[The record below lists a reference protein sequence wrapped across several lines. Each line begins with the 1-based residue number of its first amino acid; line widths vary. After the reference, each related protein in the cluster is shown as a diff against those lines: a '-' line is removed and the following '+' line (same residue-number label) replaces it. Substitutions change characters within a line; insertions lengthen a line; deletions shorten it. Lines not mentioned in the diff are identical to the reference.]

1 MKWNLFKK
9 IDSERGAVPIVE
21 AAFAYP
27 IVIFVVI
34 IFFFLGTIFYQQA
47 QVESLT
53 VRAAEK
59 LAAYYTNPLIYQ
71 GIPTEA
77 EKMSLD
83 PYRTLFPGGGN
94 AASGAVKE
102 YINQQAQEISSS
114 GISKIN
120 ITKKDCRVDTY
131 VLYQVARVEIEYTI
145 EYKPLEL
152 MGGFSIIKNTT
163 ATATAAGDPA
173 EFMRNIDMILDYG
186 EITGLTAKIKD
197 TVGQFTK

>member
-34 IFFFLGTIFYQQA
+34 IFFFLGTILYQQA

-59 LAAYYTNPLIYQ
+59 LAAYYTNPLIYK

-83 PYRTLFPGGGN
+83 PYRVLSFSGGN
-94 AASGAVKE
+94 AAKAEVEK
-102 YINQQAQEISSS
+102 YVNQQIQKISSS
-114 GISKIN
+114 GISKIDAH
-120 ITKKDCRVDTY
+120 IEECRVDNY
-131 VLYQVARVEIEYTI
+131 VLYQVARVEIAYTI

-152 MGGFSIIKNTT
+152 MGGFSILNYST
-163 ATATAAGDPA
+163 ATSTAAGDPA
-173 EFMRNIDMILDYG
+173 EFIRNIDMILDYG
-186 EITGLTAKIKD
+186 EITGLSAKIRE
-197 TVGQFTK
+197 TVGKFF